1 MNVFEWLQSIFPSD
15 MPELVQSLGIAL
27 IIILIY
33 DTYHLFFSAV
43 FTWFKK

>member
-1 MNVFEWLQSIFPSD
+1 MNVFEWLQSIIPSD
-15 MPELVQSLGIAL
+15 VPELVQALGIAL

-43 FTWFKK
+43 FSLFKK